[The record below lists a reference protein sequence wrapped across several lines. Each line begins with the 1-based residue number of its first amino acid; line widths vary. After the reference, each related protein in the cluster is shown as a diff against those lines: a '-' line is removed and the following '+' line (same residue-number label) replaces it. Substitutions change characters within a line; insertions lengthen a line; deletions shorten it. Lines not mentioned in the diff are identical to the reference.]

1 MKQGGK
7 RRSKAAQ
14 KALNDTVNLKP
25 LGIGSIKRTP
35 KFVGDPAAESTIEYT
50 VSEILAE
57 GTRKGKRPFSRSV
70 NVAMQQCLSSMSY
83 VMSSQTVWS
92 NVVIK
97 STGGESVV
105 IESTGIR
112 ESRNRI
118 DRHQGKSKSSRQNKH
133 KVIYLSTRK
142 NPADP

>member
-57 GTRKGKRPFSRSV
+57 GTRKGKPFFEVSECS
-70 NVAMQQCLSSMSY
+70 NAAMFIKYVVCHVVSNCLVKCRY
-83 VMSSQTVWS
+83 QVDRW
-92 NVVIK
+92 
-97 STGGESVV
+97 
-105 IESTGIR
+105 R
-112 ESRNRI
+112 ECRNRV
-118 DRHQGKSKSSRQNKH
+118 DRHWGKS
-133 KVIYLSTRK
+133 
-142 NPADP
+142 